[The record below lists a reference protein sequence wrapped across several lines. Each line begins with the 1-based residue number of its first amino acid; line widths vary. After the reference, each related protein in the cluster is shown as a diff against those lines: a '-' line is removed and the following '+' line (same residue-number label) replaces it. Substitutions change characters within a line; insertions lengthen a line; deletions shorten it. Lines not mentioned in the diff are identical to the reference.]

1 MSNKI
6 DTYGPQLTGPT
17 ARVKS
22 AEPGSGGGG
31 ERVSGVPAS
40 DSLQLTD
47 DAVLL
52 QQLER
57 ATAEAPA
64 VDSRRV
70 AEVRRA
76 LADGSYRID
85 AQSIATKLARL
96 EWELAQT

>member
-6 DTYGPQLTGPT
+6 DTYGPQPSGPA
-17 ARVKS
+17 ARVRS

-31 ERVSGVPAS
+31 ERVAGVPAG
-40 DSLQLTD
+40 DRLQLTD

-57 ATAEAPA
+57 AVAETPA

-70 AEVRRA
+70 AELRRA

-85 AQSIATKLARL
+85 AQSIATKLARF
-96 EWELAQT
+96 EWQLAQT